1 LAKKK
6 PAREEDGGLDLNAVT
21 RRRNSLHLSADCL
34 GGGKTVNAVFIP
46 PLRQIYHIQLCKT
59 AMRFVQRTKCR
70 ICAEERLE
78 RAGKIQAKKK
88 PAREEVGG
96 LDLDAVQEEGSTAS
110 ALAVVWEEEE
120 NSQHA
125 LGSSARRDFLF
136 TKMQS

>member
-1 LAKKK
+1 
-6 PAREEDGGLDLNAVT
+6 
-21 RRRNSLHLSADCL
+21 
-34 GGGKTVNAVFIP
+34 
-46 PLRQIYHIQLCKT
+46 
-59 AMRFVQRTKCR
+59 
-70 ICAEERLE
+70 LE

-125 LGSSARRDFLF
+125 LGSSARREFPF